1 MFKVNGSL
9 LLCTILLENIL
20 IYEHIKDNSKVLI
33 TKVVLLKCK
42 QW

>member
-9 LLCTILLENIL
+9 LLCTILLEYIL

-33 TKVVLLKCK
+33 TKAGLLTCNH
-42 QW
+42 W